1 MENVI
6 DPKELRAV
14 VGPNVK
20 RLRMAK
26 GLSQAQLADV
36 VGCREQ
42 HISRIENGA
51 MSPSSELLFALAD
64 AFDVMAD
71 ILRRPVASGKSASVA

>member
-6 DPKELRAV
+6 DSKELRAL

-26 GLSQAQLADV
+26 GMSQAQLAEAC
-36 VGCREQ
+36 GCRVQ
-42 HISRIENGA
+42 HIGRIENGA
-51 MSPSSELLFALAD
+51 TSPSSETLFALAD
-64 AFDVMAD
+64 ALDVIAD
-71 ILRRPVASGKSASVA
+71 VLRRPVTNGKSASVA